1 MSDLDKV
8 VAVVAPE
15 VGMSLKTAKLVIT
28 LLAGLLAAVVIGFVI
43 WKVFFAGGQ
52 AQRAHDKVE
61 QQVNTGLG
69 KTGAE
74 SGKQAVEITVKNNT
88 QAAGIDRDT
97 QRAIHDL
104 LKAPGA
110 NSPVDP
116 NLAALARRA
125 ICMRVS
131 AASLDECKQMLRPG
145 P

>member
-1 MSDLDKV
+1 MSEIDNI
-8 VAVVAPE
+8 ATVVAPQ
-15 VGMSLKTAKLVIT
+15 VGLSLKTAKLVIWA
-28 LLAGLLAAVVIGFVI
+28 LLGFIGAVILGFVI
-43 WKVFFAGGQ
+43 WKVFFAERAAQ
-52 AQRAHDKVE
+52 AKHDKVE

-69 KTGAE
+69 KTGVE

-116 NLAALARRA
+116 GLAALARSA
-125 ICMRVS
+125 ICMRDS
-131 AASLDECKQMLRPG
+131 AAGLDQCQQMLRPG